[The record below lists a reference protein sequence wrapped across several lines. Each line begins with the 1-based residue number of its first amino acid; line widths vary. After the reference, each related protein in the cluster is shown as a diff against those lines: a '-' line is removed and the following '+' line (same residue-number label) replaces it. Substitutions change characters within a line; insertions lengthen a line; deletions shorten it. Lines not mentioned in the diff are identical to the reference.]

1 MLHIPPR
8 AELRANPLQAE
19 RVVLLPVDG
28 ADAAEI
34 WDAVESS
41 RDWLQ
46 PWLPW
51 VPYQQ
56 NPEAAVRFAQASVAD
71 WDQGRATR
79 FLIRQRAD
87 GRMVGVVG
95 LESCVPM
102 HRACE
107 LGYWLRRDA
116 ARRGLMTESARACVN
131 FGFRQMKAHRIRVAA
146 ATTNHASLRVIA
158 RLGFQFEGTA
168 RQAEWC
174 DGRWLDH
181 AVFSLL
187 EHEWTVP

>member
-1 MLHIPPR
+1 M
-8 AELRANPLQAE
+8 A
-19 RVVLLPVDG
+19 PVD
-28 ADAAEI
+28 ASDAADV
-34 WDAVESS
+34 WDAIDGS
-41 RDWLQ
+41 RAWLQ

-56 NPEAAVRFAQASVAD
+56 DPEAALRFTQATMLD

-79 FLIRQRAD
+79 FVIRERKD
-87 GRMVGVVG
+87 KRMLGVVG

-107 LGYWLRRDA
+107 LGYWLRADA
-116 ARRGLMTESARACVN
+116 AHHGYMTEAAALCVD
-131 FGFRQMKAHRIRVAA
+131 FAFRRLGAHRLRVAA
-146 ATTNHASLRVIA
+146 ATGNHPSLRVIA
-158 RLGFQFEGTA
+158 RLGFQFEGHA

-187 EHEWTVP
+187 EHEWQAR

>member
-1 MLHIPPR
+1 MMQIPPR
-8 AELRANPLQAE
+8 AELRSNPLHAQ
-19 RVVLLPVDG
+19 RITLLPVDV
-28 ADAAEI
+28 ADAPDI

-46 PWLPW
+46 PWLLW

-79 FLIRQRAD
+79 FIIRRRSD
-87 GRMVGVVG
+87 GRMAGVVG
-95 LESCVPM
+95 LESCVAM
-102 HRACE
+102 HRSCE
-107 LGYWLRRDA
+107 LGYWLRKDA
-116 ARRGLMTESARACVN
+116 AGSGLMTEAARQCVE
-131 FGFRQMKAHRIRVAA
+131 FGFRNMKAHRIRVAA
-146 ATTNHASLRVIA
+146 ATTNHPSLRVIA
-158 RLGFQFEGTA
+158 RLGFQFEGNA
-168 RQAEWC
+168 RHAEWC

-187 EHEWTVP
+187 EHEWPVP